1 MFSDY
6 FEIQS
11 MGQPEDTHFILS
23 KLFTRIHGVLKSES
37 LNIGLG
43 FPDLSQHSPGSIVR
57 CFGMPRELELLQ
69 RNSGI
74 THLEGRGMI
83 AIKPI
88 AAVPSDASAIAYRRD
103 RSAEKDLAGFK
114 QRQMRRRIR
123 RAERAQNHPETD
135 LGVKDEL
142 WDNEETKRPPYLLL
156 ERDGRR
162 LPIHISTATLQIS
175 TDICQFSSYGL
186 ARKIQGR
193 YSAVPY
199 FGLHSF

>member
-11 MGQPEDTHFILS
+11 IGLPEDTHFILS

-43 FPDLSQHSPGSIVR
+43 FPELSPRSPGSIVR
-57 CFGMPRELELLQ
+57 CFGTLQELDQL
-69 RNSGI
+69 RCNSGI

-83 AIKPI
+83 SIRPI
-88 AAVPSDASAIAYRRD
+88 MAVPSNATAIAYRRD
-103 RSAEKDLAGFK
+103 RNAEKHLAGFR

-123 RAERAQNHPETD
+123 RADCTQKQ
-135 LGVKDEL
+135 LGMDFKSEDRL
-142 WDNEETKRPPYLLL
+142 QDNEETKRPPYLLL

-162 LPIHISTATLQIS
+162 LPIHISTVNLQID

-186 ARKIQGR
+186 ARKVESK
-193 YSAVPY
+193 YSAVPM
-199 FGLHSF
+199 F